1 MGASNATSGAPEASP
16 HRVSGVNSLRPDDAA
31 LISGSPRPRAPQSPL
46 GVDGDL
52 ATLPQGVTMTSRRT
66 LLSSLAVA
74 ATLALPLSAHAQQFF
89 RIGTGGTA
97 GTYYPVGGMIANAVS
112 QPGKIVATAQASN
125 GSVANVSAIAGG
137 SMESGFSQADV
148 ATWAQKGTGLYEGKP
163 NVPGLRL
170 IANLY
175 PESVHVVVRKG
186 SGIKTVADLKGK
198 RVALDEPGSG
208 TLVNARA
215 ILAAYGIKE
224 ADIKPEYIK
233 PNQAG
238 DKMKDGS
245 LDAFFFTGGAPAG
258 AIAELASAGS
268 GIDILPLDGK
278 EADALRASSS
288 FFAPDLIA
296 ADTYKGVGAVKT
308 LAVGAQWV
316 TSDKADA
323 ATVYEVTKALFSAP
337 AQAQLAAG
345 HAKGKFITKENAIKG
360 AGIPFHPGAEKFYK
374 EAGLLK

>member
-1 MGASNATSGAPEASP
+1 MKITPILALA
-16 HRVSGVNSLRPDDAA
+16 AA
-31 LISGSPRPRAPQSPL
+31 LA
-46 GVDGDL
+46 L
-52 ATLPQGVTMTSRRT
+52 AGT
-66 LLSSLAVA
+66 A
-74 ATLALPLSAHAQQFF
+74 AQAQQFF

-97 GTYYPVGGMIANAVS
+97 GTYYPVGGAIANAVS
-112 QPGKIVATAQASN
+112 QPGKIVVTAQASN
-125 GSVANVSAIAGG
+125 GSVANVNGIAGG
-137 SMESGFSQADV
+137 AMESGFSQADV
-148 ATWAQKGTGLYEGKP
+148 ATWAQKGTGIYEGKP

-175 PESVHVVVRKG
+175 PESVHVVVKKG
-186 SGIKTVADLKGK
+186 SGIKSVADLKGK

-215 ILAAYGIKE
+215 ILAVYGLKE
-224 ADIKPEYIK
+224 SDIKPEYIK

-258 AIAELASAGS
+258 AIAELASSGS
-268 GIDILPLDGK
+268 GIDILPIDGPQA
-278 EADALRASSS
+278 EALRKNSP
-288 FFAPDLIA
+288 FFAPDTIA
-296 ADTYKGVGAVKT
+296 AETYKGVGTVQT

-323 ATVYEVTKALFSAP
+323 ATVYEITKALFGVE
-337 AQAQLAAG
+337 AQKQLASG
-345 HAKGKFITKENAIKG
+345 HAKGKFINRENAVKG

-374 EAGLLK
+374 EAGMIK

>member
-1 MGASNATSGAPEASP
+1 MS
-16 HRVSGVNSLRPDDAA
+16 HRFALRA
-31 LISGSPRPRAPQSPL
+31 L
-46 GVDGDL
+46 
-52 ATLPQGVTMTSRRT
+52 
-66 LLSSLAVA
+66 LLSA
-74 ATLALPLSAHAQQFF
+74 LALVGSAHAQQFF

-112 QPGKIVATAQASN
+112 QPGKIVVTAQASN
-125 GSVANVSAIAGG
+125 GSVANVSGIAGG
-137 SMESGFSQADV
+137 ALESGFSQADV

-175 PESVHVVVRKG
+175 PESVHIVVRKG
-186 SGIKTVADLKGK
+186 SGVRSVADLKGK

-208 TLVNARA
+208 TLVNARL
-215 ILAAYGIKE
+215 ILAAYGVKE
-224 ADIKPEYIK
+224 SDLKPEYIK

-258 AIAELASAGS
+258 AIAELASGGTGIELVPIDGAPAEALQKQS
-268 GIDILPLDGK
+268 G
-278 EADALRASSS
+278 
-288 FFAPDLIA
+288 FFTPDLIA
-296 ADTYKGVGAVKT
+296 ADTYKGVPAVKT

-323 ATVYEVTKALFSAP
+323 NTVYEITKALFSDP
-337 AQAQLAAG
+337 AQKMLQAG
-345 HAKGKFITKENAIKG
+345 HAKGKWITRENAVRG
-360 AGIPFHPGAEKFYK
+360 AGIPFHPGAERFYK
-374 EAGLLK
+374 EAGVLK

>member
-1 MGASNATSGAPEASP
+1 MSLFIRAATFVLAAGLAVGAP
-16 HRVSGVNSLRPDDAA
+16 
-31 LISGSPRPRAPQSPL
+31 
-46 GVDGDL
+46 
-52 ATLPQGVTMTSRRT
+52 
-66 LLSSLAVA
+66 
-74 ATLALPLSAHAQQFF
+74 AQQFF

-97 GTYYPVGGMIANAVS
+97 GTYYPVGGMVANAVS

-125 GSVANVSAIAGG
+125 GSLANVNAIAGG
-137 SMESGFSQADV
+137 QMESGFSQADV
-148 ATWAQKGTGLYEGKP
+148 ATWAFKGNGVFEGKP

-175 PESVHVVVRKG
+175 PESVHVVVKKDG
-186 SGIKTVADLKGK
+186 GIKSVADLKGK

-208 TLVNARA
+208 TLINARA
-215 ILAAYGIKE
+215 ILAAYGLKE

-238 DKMKDGS
+238 DKLKDGA

-258 AIAELASAGS
+258 AIAELASAGT
-268 GIDILPLDGK
+268 GIDILPIDGAA
-278 EADALRASSS
+278 ADALKKGSG
-288 FFAPDLIA
+288 FFADDTIA
-296 ADTYKGVGAVKT
+296 ADTYKGVGMVRT

-323 ATVYEVTKALFSAP
+323 ATVYEITKALFSEAG
-337 AQAQLAAG
+337 QKQLAAG
-345 HAKGKFITKENAIKG
+345 HAKGKFITKDNAVKG

-374 EAGLLK
+374 EAGVLK

>member
-1 MGASNATSGAPEASP
+1 MKLSRILT
-16 HRVSGVNSLRPDDAA
+16 LAA
-31 LISGSPRPRAPQSPL
+31 A
-46 GVDGDL
+46 
-52 ATLPQGVTMTSRRT
+52 
-66 LLSSLAVA
+66 LAVA
-74 ATLALPLSAHAQQFF
+74 AGAAQAQSFF

-125 GSVANVSAIAGG
+125 GSLANVTGINGG
-137 SMESGFSQADV
+137 AMESGFSQADV
-148 ATWAQKGTGLYEGKP
+148 ATWAQKGTGIFEGKP

-175 PESVHVVVRKG
+175 PESVHVVVKKG
-186 SGIKTVADLKGK
+186 SGIKSVADLKGK

-215 ILAAYGIKE
+215 ILAAYGITE
-224 ADIKPEYIK
+224 RDIKPEYIK

-268 GIDILPLDGK
+268 GIDILPIDGPQA
-278 EADALRASSS
+278 EALKKNSG
-288 FFAPDLIA
+288 FFADDVIA
-296 ADTYKGVGAVKT
+296 ADTYKGVGQVKT
-308 LAVGAQWV
+308 IAVGAQWV

-323 ATVYEVTKALFSAP
+323 NTVYEITKALFSDA
-337 AQAQLAAG
+337 AQKTLAAG
-345 HAKGKFITKENAIKG
+345 HAKGKFITKENAVKG

-374 EAGLLK
+374 EAGLIK

>member
-1 MGASNATSGAPEASP
+1 MKTW
-16 HRVSGVNSLRPDDAA
+16 HRLA
-31 LISGSPRPRAPQSPL
+31 L
-46 GVDGDL
+46 
-52 ATLPQGVTMTSRRT
+52 
-66 LLSSLAVA
+66 SLALAAA
-74 ATLALPLSAHAQQFF
+74 ATGAAQAPQFF

-125 GSVANVSAIAGG
+125 GSVANVTAIAGG
-137 SMESGFSQADV
+137 AMESGFSQADV
-148 ATWAQKGTGLYEGKP
+148 ATWAQKGTGIYEGKP

-175 PESVHVVVRKG
+175 PESVHVVVKKG
-186 SGIKTVADLKGK
+186 AGIKSVADLKGK

-215 ILAAYGIKE
+215 ILAAYGLKE

-268 GIDILPLDGK
+268 GIDVLPIDGAAA
-278 EADALRASSS
+278 EALKKSSP
-288 FFAPDLIA
+288 FFADDVIA
-296 ADTYKGVGAVKT
+296 ADTYKGVGQVRT

-323 ATVYEVTKALFSAP
+323 ATVYEIVKALYGDAGQK
-337 AQAQLAAG
+337 ALAAG
-345 HAKGKFITKENAIKG
+345 HAKGKFITKENAVQG

-374 EAGLLK
+374 EAGVLK